1 MLKFKARSI
10 IFLIIV
16 FTLFTCIDPYVPKL
30 KGYDSLLVVDG
41 LITDANSTY
50 TVRLSRTFQQQNA
63 SPVMISDATVYITD
77 NAGLSNFLINR
88 NNGVY
93 DTDSIEFK
101 GIPGR
106 IYVLHVKTSEGEEY
120 ESDQCLMQSV
130 PEIDNVYFEKDQVL
144 VNNEVATEDGVS
156 VFLDSKGSE
165 NNKYY
170 RWTFDETWKFK
181 VPYPKR
187 YIYYDSLQLFPVD
200 TVKEFCWK
208 NKKSDV
214 IMVRA
219 IYDGEVTQLKKQ
231 PIFFIASD
239 KSDRLM
245 IQYDILVRQYSI
257 SKNEYDFWNKLKQ
270 INETGG
276 DIFAR
281 MPFTVLSNI
290 HNIKNPNEQVLGY
303 FQVSSV
309 RQKIAV
315 LPFRQFVTMD
325 LPVYHFP
332 CVRIERRPLD
342 GLEPKASTWDKLYR
356 IYCINSNYVFVEPIY
371 LRTGSISIS
380 KMVFVKPDCA
390 NCELTGT
397 SVKPD
402 YWTDLN

>member
-10 IFLIIV
+10 ILLIAV
-16 FTLFTCIDPYVPKL
+16 STLFTCIDPYVPKL

-41 LITDANSTY
+41 LITDANTSY
-50 TVRLSRTFQQQNA
+50 TVRLSRTFQQQDA
-63 SPVMISDATVYITD
+63 SPDMISDASVFISDDLGTEFDLKSTGNGTYKSDSTLFQGSAGKTYI
-77 NAGLSNFLINR
+77 
-88 NNGVY
+88 
-93 DTDSIEFK
+93 
-101 GIPGR
+101 
-106 IYVLHVKTSEGEEY
+106 LHVGTSDGEVY
-120 ESDQCLMQSV
+120 ESDPCLMLPV
-130 PEIDNVYFEKDQVL
+130 PEIESVYFEKDQVL
-144 VNNEVATEDGVS
+144 VNNETAKEYGVS
-156 VFLDSKGSE
+156 VFLDSKGSD

-219 IYDGEVTQLKKQ
+219 IYEGEVTQLKKQ

-245 IQYDILVRQYSI
+245 IQYNILVRQYSI
-257 SKNEYDFWNKLKQ
+257 SKNEYDFWNKLRQ

-281 MPFTVLSNI
+281 LPFTVLSNI
-290 HNIKNPNEQVLGY
+290 HNIKNPNERVLGY
-303 FQVSSV
+303 FQVSSE
-309 RQKIAV
+309 REKRKD
-315 LPFRQFVTMD
+315 LPFSQVAPMD
-325 LPVYHFP
+325 LPFYHFP

-342 GLEPKASTWDKLYR
+342 GLQPPASTWDDLYR
-356 IYCINSNYVFVEPIY
+356 MYCINSNYVFVEPIY

-397 SVKPD
+397 STKPD
-402 YWTDLN
+402 FWTDLN